1 MASEDITKL
10 AESLAKTQVG
20 RGLLSF
26 KGKSLKLNTA
36 EDAEDV
42 VKEIEEFDG
51 LEALRFEGNTVR
63 VEAAKAIAK
72 ALEKKSQLKRCHW
85 SDMFTGRLR
94 SEIPLLWYI
103 SLGEALISAGCQLV
117 ELDLSDNAFGP
128 DGVSGFEAL
137 LKSPT
142 CFTLQELKLNNCGMG
157 IGGGKILAGALKEC
171 HRKSTAQG
179 KPLALKVF
187 MAGRNHLEN
196 DGATALAEAFTV
208 SMRIRVVSH

>member
-94 SEIPLLWYI
+94 SEIPLLWY
-103 SLGEALISAGCQLV
+103 V
-117 ELDLSDNAFGP
+117 KY
-128 DGVSGFEAL
+128 V
-137 LKSPT
+137 
-142 CFTLQELKLNNCGMG
+142 
-157 IGGGKILAGALKEC
+157 
-171 HRKSTAQG
+171 
-179 KPLALKVF
+179 
-187 MAGRNHLEN
+187 
-196 DGATALAEAFTV
+196 TV
-208 SMRIRVVSH
+208 NSY